1 VVLTEHNA
9 SKVPCRYPK
18 TPFAVHPYFRMKTVE
33 TLRFA
38 VEHLQGVSW
47 IYTSEHAPPNGMTAA
62 DSYFQPVRGIVLF
75 ILGDLMTMR
84 SAIRRS
90 RCLVRSAPTFGV
102 PKAEYAKLDSLI
114 RAAHFQNP

>member
-1 VVLTEHNA
+1 MPHDGWSHKARSGNFHNWRC
-9 SKVPCRYPK
+9 SDQPK
-18 TPFAVHPYFRMKTVE
+18 
-33 TLRFA
+33 
-38 VEHLQGVSW
+38 GVSW